1 MLLQT
6 QGLTKRFGGLTAVE
20 EVSLHVDAGEILG
33 LIGPNGAG
41 KTTLFNLLTGVI
53 PPTGGSI
60 SFLDRDIT
68 RKPTHEIAKLGMAR
82 TFQNIKL
89 FGSLSVEDNV
99 RIALYPKAQVNLW
112 NSVWQT
118 PRYRAAMKE
127 AGERAEALLA
137 MVDLDQ
143 KAKLPAGSLAYGE
156 QRYLEIIRALA
167 TGPKLLILDEPGAG
181 MNETESD
188 RLVEHIRSIRS
199 MGHTIL
205 LIEHDMNVVMEACD
219 RICVLNFGR
228 KIADG
233 TPAEIRSNAAVI
245 EAYLGEEDGEAD
257 A

>member
-1 MLLQT
+1 
-6 QGLTKRFGGLTAVE
+6 
-20 EVSLHVDAGEILG
+20 
-33 LIGPNGAG
+33 
-41 KTTLFNLLTGVI
+41 
-53 PPTGGSI
+53 
-60 SFLDRDIT
+60 
-68 RKPTHEIAKLGMAR
+68 
-82 TFQNIKL
+82 
-89 FGSLSVEDNV
+89 
-99 RIALYPKAQVNLW
+99 
-112 NSVWQT
+112 
-118 PRYRAAMKE
+118 MKE
-127 AGERAEALLA
+127 AGERAEELLA
-137 MVDLDQ
+137 MVDLDK

-199 MGHTIL
+199 MGHTVL
-205 LIEHDMNVVMEACD
+205 LIEHDMNVVMETCD

-245 EAYLGEEDGEAD
+245 EAYLGEEEGEAD